1 MLPVDQALAGQLCSL
16 NNEDPGPGCQLV
28 AERLIV
34 AQKWGCPTGLPS
46 HSGNSARLA
55 HPCGSPGLA
64 QTANHGGGKR
74 WLSNT
79 RVSGQGRA
87 SLPLAEERRG
97 PRWACQQPCHLPSRW
112 GVVTRGL
119 SPLPGSV
126 RKMGFQRALLPRA
139 KSIAGTQAAVQTPFK
154 WKLPINQGLYPDANK
169 AVSAHL
175 GKQQAGGDRSR
186 RPGISTWVWASRTH
200 TC

>member
-1 MLPVDQALAGQLCSL
+1 MWPRSGDVPLASHPTAETLKGLPTLAGLRGWPRQRTM
-16 NNEDPGPGCQLV
+16 EEGRD
-28 AERLIV
+28 
-34 AQKWGCPTGLPS
+34 
-46 HSGNSARLA
+46 
-55 HPCGSPGLA
+55 GSPTPGYL
-64 QTANHGGGKR
+64 
-74 WLSNT
+74 
-79 RVSGQGRA
+79 GRA
-87 SLPLAEERRG
+87 GPLPLAEERRG